1 MPDPGFA
8 VDDMG
13 QLVEAAATVA
23 GQTDLEHVL
32 LATVEAAVPMTGAAY
47 GALGVLD
54 GSGGL
59 EEFIHVGIDPETAAL
74 IGHLPEGRGV
84 LGTITRQAAPIR
96 LDRISDHPDSV
107 GFPAHHPPMETF
119 LGVPIR
125 LGLEIFGNLYL
136 TEKPHGFTAR
146 DEARIQALAT
156 VAGSAIRNA
165 RLQTQLRRFA
175 VVEDRERIA
184 RELHDAII
192 QDLFAVGLSLQGHA
206 SRLPEAEARHILE
219 DAVGR
224 LDEVI
229 SRLRRSIFDL
239 QPPASAAVDIR
250 AMVSDTVDR
259 IAEPH
264 PATVEVTFAG
274 PLDELPHGVARAMV
288 QLVGEAVSN
297 ALRHSGSVVVH
308 VEVRRR
314 GDELIGAVV
323 DEGTGFDPT
332 VAGPGR
338 GLSNL
343 KERAL
348 AAGGETT
355 VTSRPG
361 RGTSV
366 TIRLPLR

>member
-8 VDDMG
+8 VDDVG

-23 GQTDLEHVL
+23 GQTDLAHVL
-32 LATVEAAVPMTGAAY
+32 LATVEAAVPMTGAVY
-47 GALGVLD
+47 GASGVLD

-59 EEFIHVGIDPETAAL
+59 EEFIHVGVDPDVAAL

-84 LGTITRQAAPIR
+84 LGTITRQATPIR

-107 GFPAHHPPMETF
+107 GFPPHHPPMETF

-125 LGLEIFGNLYL
+125 LGLEVFGNLYL

-206 SRLPEAEARHILE
+206 QRIPEAEVRRILE

-229 SRLRRSIFDL
+229 GRLRRSIFDL
-239 QPPASAAVDIR
+239 QPPESAGADIR
-250 AMVSDTVDR
+250 AMVADTVNR
-259 IAEPH
+259 LAEPH
-264 PATVEVTFAG
+264 PADVELTFAG
-274 PLDELPHGVARAMV
+274 RLDELPHPVARAMV
-288 QLVGEAVSN
+288 QLIGEAVSN
-297 ALRHSGSVVVH
+297 ALRHSGSAVVR

-314 GDELIGAVV
+314 PDDCSAPSSTRVPDSTRSRPV
-323 DEGTGFDPT
+323 P
-332 VAGPGR
+332 
-338 GLSNL
+338 
-343 KERAL
+343 
-348 AAGGETT
+348 AAGWSTCGACLRRRRRDH
-355 VTSRPG
+355 VSSHPG
-361 RGTSV
+361 RGTS
-366 TIRLPLR
+366 